1 MIEVEKHVRSDRT
14 VYFIKG
20 TNIYHREDGPAQEL
34 LNGDKLWFINGRRH
48 RDSGPAIEWGDRSKE
63 WFINGK
69 RHREDGPAL
78 IHTNGRI
85 QWWLN
90 GKIYTKE
97 AWFEAL
103 NEEQK
108 AKALYSEYFIRG

>member
-1 MIEVEKHVRSDRT
+1 MIEVEKHVKSDQT
-14 VYFIKG
+14 FYFIKG
-20 TNIYHREDGPAQEL
+20 TNIYHREDGPAREW

-48 RDSGPAIEWGDRSKE
+48 RDGGPAIEWGDRSKE
-63 WFINGK
+63 WFVNGK

-78 IHTNGRI
+78 VYTNGRI

-90 GKIYTKE
+90 GRIYTKKD
-97 AWFEAL
+97 WFEAL

-108 AKALYSEYFIRG
+108 VKALYSEYFIGG